1 VWLSYL
7 LIGAVRALLGATP
20 RWIGSKPEDRQRIY
34 FANHTSHIDTVA
46 LWSALPPDLR
56 AKTRTAAAADY
67 WGSSAL
73 KRTIALQALN
83 AVLIDRKRADPEA
96 DPLRPLYDVLEA
108 GQSIIIFS
116 GGNARAGAASRA
128 FQVGSLPFG
137 AALSRRR
144 AHPGLSRQPAS
155 QHAER
160 DVFSG
165 AADLHGALWRAAAAH
180 SR

>member
-1 VWLSYL
+1 MWLSYL

-83 AVLIDRKRADPEA
+83 AVLIDRKRADPDA

-108 GQSIIIFS
+108 GQSIIIFPEGTRGPERLPAPFKS
-116 GGNARAGAASRA
+116 G
-128 FQVGSLPFG
+128 LYHFG

-165 AADLHGALWRAAAAH
+165 AADLHGALWRAAPAH